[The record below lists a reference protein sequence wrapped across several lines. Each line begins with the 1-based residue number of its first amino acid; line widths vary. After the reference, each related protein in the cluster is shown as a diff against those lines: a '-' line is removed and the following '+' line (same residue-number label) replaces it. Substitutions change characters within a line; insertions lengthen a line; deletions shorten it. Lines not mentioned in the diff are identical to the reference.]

1 MSTRAVRCPGC
12 QSLLKVK
19 AELTRVRCPK
29 CQASI
34 DTEADDAS
42 AGLPAVASAAPPPL
56 PGQTGRES
64 RSVGRS
70 TAAHLERPPGAF
82 PSLEVSGPGIDPKS
96 CIEPGT
102 GLCVALGYLGVSLG
116 IVALALSTMGI
127 GLIALLFAPL
137 INWLNQRKALALI
150 HGSGLQVGPEQFP
163 EIHACVEALWERM
176 GKGECPD
183 VYIIEASV
191 MNAFA
196 VKHGR
201 KNVILLTDDI
211 VHGCMRS
218 GDPRTLAFVLAHEL
232 AHAALGHNGSFRST
246 VRSTYKKLSRL
257 DEYTADRVAMRL
269 MQDRQTAVEG
279 IVLLTVGPHL
289 LPYINYEALDAQ
301 VSEVLANKNSVKAEK
316 PLTHPLLLHR
326 LDRALND
333 SLSA

>member
-1 MSTRAVRCPGC
+1 MRCPGC
-12 QSLLKVK
+12 QSVLKVK
-19 AELTRVRCPK
+19 AELTRIRCPK
-29 CQASI
+29 CQGAV
-34 DTEADDAS
+34 DAEADEIS
-42 AGLPAVASAAPPPL
+42 PGLPAVASIAPPL
-56 PGQTGRES
+56 PGQIAKEARPVPTS
-64 RSVGRS
+64 
-70 TAAHLERPPGAF
+70 AATPAETPVGAF
-82 PSLEVSGPGIDPKS
+82 PSLEVSGPDIDPKS

-116 IVALALSTMGI
+116 ILALALSTMGI
-127 GLIALLFAPL
+127 GLIGLLIAPL

-150 HGSGLQVGPEQFP
+150 HGSGLKIGPEQFP
-163 EIHACVEALWERM
+163 EIHACTEALWERI
-176 GKGECPD
+176 GDGECPD
-183 VYIIEASV
+183 VYIIEASF

-211 VHGCMRS
+211 IHGCMRS
-218 GDPRTLAFVLAHEL
+218 GDPRTLAFILGHEL
-232 AHAALGHNGSFRST
+232 AHAVLGHNGSLRST
-246 VRSTYKKLSRL
+246 IRTTYKKLSRL

-301 VSEVLANKNSVKAEK
+301 VSEVRANKNSLKAEK